1 MLGRP
6 ILTYT
11 LLHRQACR
19 ILLASVR
26 RSLVSHIAILSALPP
41 TSLSCSD
48 DSRLYPSGAE
58 CERDDIGILMM
69 RISGEKD
76 VGCLHHQ
83 RSCLLPLACSA
94 RIPRMSTS
102 GGIYLRGAICR
113 IDGCLLPADDSCA
126 RAHPDEF
133 AALGQER

>member
-69 RISGEKD
+69 RIPSEED
-76 VGCLHHQ
+76 IRCLYCQ
-83 RSCLLPLACSA
+83 RSRFWLGYTLT
-94 RIPRMSTS
+94 ISTK
-102 GGIYLRGAICR
+102 GGTYLCRAISR
-113 IDGCLLPADDSCA
+113 IDRCLLPADDSGA
-126 RAHPDEF
+126 RAHPYKF
-133 AALGQER
+133 ASLWQER